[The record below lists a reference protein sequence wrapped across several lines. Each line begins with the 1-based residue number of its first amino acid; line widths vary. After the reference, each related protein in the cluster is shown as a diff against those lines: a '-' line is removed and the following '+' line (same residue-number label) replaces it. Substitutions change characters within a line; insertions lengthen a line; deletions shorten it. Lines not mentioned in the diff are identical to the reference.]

1 MNTKTKNAKNTGNS
15 KNEKQYFHGETDKTK
30 KKNRRMLFFHNYLK
44 ETLYQKY
51 VPRSKGRILELAAGR
66 GGDIYKIMSSGAKYA
81 LLVEQ
86 NKEALQEAEK
96 RFGEEKKK
104 HVEHGSNREKADASS
119 INMRFLQYDLSK
131 NATKDI
137 GSIVKKNGIDCFD
150 IVSIQFAFHYFL
162 ENKKSFETIFK
173 NIDTYCCS
181 KGYVFITGFDGE
193 RVMKF
198 LEETKKGEGKAL
210 MINDVKVF
218 EIDRLYNGNE
228 IRNVGQPIDVFVQTI
243 GKHKEYLINFKF
255 IIEYFEKHG
264 YKLIENRPFNE
275 IIREWRAHVGR
286 KIFLNPSE
294 S

>member
-1 MNTKTKNAKNTGNS
+1 MNKKSENGKNK
-15 KNEKQYFHGETDKTK
+15 KQYFHGETDRTK

-51 VPRSKGRILELAAGR
+51 VPKSKGHILELAAGR

-86 NKEALQEAEK
+86 NKEALNEAEK
-96 RFGEEKKK
+96 RFN
-104 HVEHGSNREKADASS
+104 EHEKAGASS

-162 ENKKSFETIFK
+162 ENKKSFEIIFK

-181 KGYVFITGFDGE
+181 GGYVFITGFDGE
-193 RVMKF
+193 RVIKF

-218 EIDRLYNGNE
+218 EIDKLYNGNK

-255 IIEYFEKHG
+255 VIDYFEKHG
-264 YKLIENRPFNE
+264 YKLIENRPFNKM
-275 IIREWRAHVGR
+275 IREWKAHVGR

-294 S
+294 FKFSSLNRMIVFQKL